1 MPLLRK
7 WEAGTLRRLRG
18 ALAHLRPVVPAS
30 TGAVLAGETICIVMT
45 VMALRTCSTVKMML
59 GTVVAQAQKLVPP
72 ATRTV
77 QDLKVHATDMAD
89 AS

>member
-1 MPLLRK
+1 MVA
-7 WEAGTLRRLRG
+7 EQSF
-18 ALAHLRPVVPAS
+18 LAPRAPV
-30 TGAVLAGETICIVMT
+30 ETNT
-45 VMALRTCSTVKMML
+45 VATTAMALRTCSTVKMML

-77 QDLKVHATDMAD
+77 QDLKVLANDLAD